1 MWQLNIFLDERNQ
14 YAEKFEDLAS
24 SFCCFLNTKQTST
37 ISNLLYEGRQIK
49 EETYLKD
56 FDTMKE
62 KARDYFFKE
71 DDPKGKAG
79 ESKKTDAKDYSQGE
93 LKM

>member
-1 MWQLNIFLDERNQ
+1 MWKLNIFLDERNQ
-14 YAEKFEDLAS
+14 YVEKFEDLAS
-24 SFCCFLNTKQTST
+24 SFCCFLNAQKTST
-37 ISNLLYEGRQIK
+37 ISNLLYEGRQVK

-62 KARDYFFKE
+62 KARDYFFKGE
-71 DDPKGKAG
+71 DPKDKAG
-79 ESKKTDAKDYSQGE
+79 KSTKADAKEYSQGV